1 MDTESRPAVELEEHQ
16 RHEQQLAAAL
26 KDLLRQADI
35 GHYRD
40 RQGQELADSPAFQKA
55 QVLVEQ
61 FGITHE
67 LLCRSLDECAA
78 EGDLGAAARRI
89 LEERLAR
96 PTDTPPEYDTWHSGP

>member
-1 MDTESRPAVELEEHQ
+1 MDTENRSAAEGAEHQ
-16 RHEQQLAAAL
+16 KHEQQLAAAL
-26 KDLLRQADI
+26 KDLLHQADF
-35 GHYRD
+35 GNYRNRLGED
-40 RQGQELADSPAFQKA
+40 LTESRAFQKA
-55 QVLVEQ
+55 QALVEQ